1 MSKRGLV
8 VALLAVLALPAC
20 DVGVH
25 FAGYKHELTSDATVS
40 GPVKVVDV
48 SSDSGRVT
56 VTTAGSGVKI
66 HRTVH
71 YQDGTPHPGQ
81 RLDGGT
87 LTFTKDCSRC
97 NIDYDLTVPASVTV
111 RARTDSGNL
120 DLSGVATADAQSD
133 SGSVKVRSVPG
144 AVRAHSD
151 SGAVVVE
158 DVGGALDLVDGSGGI
173 RATALRSA
181 TVRASSDSGSVRLQ
195 FVTAPTDVRA
205 RSDSGSLRVAV
216 PGGPYSVDAAT
227 DSGGK
232 NISGVP
238 HDPSAPRKLYLR
250 TDSGHLTAEP
260 S

>member
-1 MSKRGLV
+1 VSKRGLFV
-8 VALLAVLALPAC
+8 PLLAVLALPAC
-20 DVGVH
+20 GVGVH

-40 GPVKVVDV
+40 DPVKVVDV

-56 VTTAGSGVKI
+56 VTTGGSGVKI
-66 HRTVH
+66 HRIVH
-71 YQDGTPHPGQ
+71 YQDGAPHPGQ
-81 RLDGGT
+81 RVDGGT
-87 LTFTKDCSRC
+87 LTFTKGCSRC
-97 NIDYDLTVPASVTV
+97 STDYELTVPASVTV
-111 RARTDSGNL
+111 RARADSGSV
-120 DLSGVATADAQSD
+120 DISGVATADAWSD

-158 DVGGALDLVDGSGGI
+158 DAGGALDVANGSGAI
-173 RATALRSA
+173 RATGLRSG
-181 TVRASSDSGSVRLQ
+181 TVRASSDSGSVRLE

-216 PGGPYSVDAAT
+216 PGGPYNVDAET

-232 NISGVP
+232 DVSGVP